1 MDIVAFAEDH
11 ISDAAGLLAARHAAD
26 RARDPRLPR
35 RYEDHR
41 ECRVLIEEL
50 VGKGSGVAAIQGGK
64 LAGYILTRDGGLADP
79 QRRGSIPLHG
89 HALASPWDAET
100 YREMYAGLAPRLL
113 RKGIFEHQV
122 QVMAGD
128 AAVSAAWFSLTFGQW
143 SHVAARGLEA
153 VDAPHADAVIRLA
166 GPADAAEVKHL
177 LFGLSRFDTLA
188 PLFIP
193 YVFSEEGWASEIEQG
208 LGSEDMAFWL
218 AYVDD
223 LAVGGMQVGARKYP
237 AMDRDQGCVHVFE
250 AFVEPE
256 ARRAG
261 TGTALLSHCL
271 AWARDRGFEQLSLD
285 FRTHNPVG
293 GPFWRGHGFQPLST
307 VLHRRID
314 PRVAWADG
322 TNQ

>member
-1 MDIVAFAEDH
+1 MDIVAFNEDH
-11 ISDAAGLLAARHAAD
+11 VAAAGSLLAARHAAD

-35 RYEDHR
+35 QYEDHR
-41 ECRVLIEEL
+41 ECRALIEDL
-50 VGKGSGVAAIQGGK
+50 MRKGSGVAAIQSGK
-64 LAGYILTRDGGLADP
+64 LAGYLLTRDGGLSDP
-79 QRRGSIPLHG
+79 QRRAFIPLQG
-89 HALASPWDAET
+89 HAIASPWDAET
-100 YREMYAGLAPRLL
+100 YREMYAGLARRLL

-122 QVMAGD
+122 QVMAAD

-153 VDAPHADAVIRLA
+153 VDVPRPASIIRLA
-166 GPADAAEVKHL
+166 GPPDVADVRRV

-188 PLFIP
+188 PVFRP
-193 YVFSEEGWASEIEQG
+193 YVFSEEGWAAEIDKE

-218 AYVDD
+218 ACVDD
-223 LAVGGMQVGARKYP
+223 LAVGAMQVGARKNA
-237 AMDRDQGCVHVFE
+237 AMDRDQGCAHVFE

-261 TGTALLSHCL
+261 VGTTLLSHCL
-271 AWARDRGFEQLSLD
+271 AWARDKGCEQLSLD
-285 FRTHNPVG
+285 FRTHNLVG
-293 GPFWRGHGFQPLST
+293 ALFWRGHGFEPLST

-314 PRVAWADG
+314 PRIAWADG